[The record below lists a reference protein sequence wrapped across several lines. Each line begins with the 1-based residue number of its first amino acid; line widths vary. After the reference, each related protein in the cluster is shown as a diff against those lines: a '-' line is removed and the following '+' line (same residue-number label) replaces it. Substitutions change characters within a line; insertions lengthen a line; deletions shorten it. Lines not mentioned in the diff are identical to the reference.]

1 LRLKQFVR
9 YVIMGVVFECIEKD
23 YSCSYSSWNAVR
35 VEMAC
40 ATMRY
45 LESEVDMMDTEKMQ
59 QNQIIYE
66 ILAHKVNLTE
76 SVDEILAIMSDYPNF
91 INYFIAL
98 DIYGLFVL
106 LNKGDDTGYY
116 SPGNAKDILMLFKLV
131 KSFILNDHVKQ
142 RIPHIRKL
150 FRESVNTNHYI
161 TIM

>member
-45 LESEVDMMDTEKMQ
+45 LESEVDNEKMQ
-59 QNQIIYE
+59 QNQMICE
-66 ILAHKVNLTE
+66 ILAHKVNLTQ
-76 SVDEILAIMSDYPNF
+76 SVDEFLAFMSDYPNF
-91 INYFIAL
+91 INYFIVL
-98 DIYGLFVL
+98 DIYGLYVL

-116 SPGNAKDILMLFKLV
+116 SPGNAKDILMLFKLI
-131 KSFILNDHVKQ
+131 KPFILNDNVKQ